1 MTVTQTIQ
9 HLQNIEADI
18 TSLKLLGAERRRH
31 QADSP
36 PHPHRSN
43 KEMLRKIS
51 LIINRMVCPL
61 CLILV
66 GFISY
71 DILGPSNVSDVA
83 VIKEKTIHH
92 MKYGPSYN
100 IKAQGDFTYN
110 EEIEKS
116 FYDAVTVG
124 DTIKIHLSRFFSEWK
139 EIEVFRGDH
148 NILTERGSDIYAMG
162 IFGLVFASSGLSFIP
177 AQRIYSTILFPIY
190 LSVVSA
196 VGILIWFRLVQ
207 LWSGAID
214 KI

>member
-1 MTVTQTIQ
+1 V
-9 HLQNIEADI
+9 LFDVR
-18 TSLKLLGAERRRH
+18 K
-31 QADSP
+31 
-36 PHPHRSN
+36 

-51 LIINRMVCPL
+51 LVLNRMACPL

-71 DILGPSNVSDVA
+71 DILGPANASDIA
-83 VIKEKTIHH
+83 VIKEKNIHN

-110 EEIEKS
+110 EEIEEG
-116 FYDAVTVG
+116 FYESVEVG
-124 DTIKIHLSRFFSEWK
+124 DTIKVRLSRFFSEWK
-139 EIEVFRGDH
+139 EIEVFRGDQL
-148 NILTERGSDIYAMG
+148 ILTERGSDIYAMG

-177 AQRIYSTILFPIY
+177 AQRIYSNILFPIY
-190 LSVVSA
+190 LSIVSA

-207 LWSGAID
+207 LWSGAIE